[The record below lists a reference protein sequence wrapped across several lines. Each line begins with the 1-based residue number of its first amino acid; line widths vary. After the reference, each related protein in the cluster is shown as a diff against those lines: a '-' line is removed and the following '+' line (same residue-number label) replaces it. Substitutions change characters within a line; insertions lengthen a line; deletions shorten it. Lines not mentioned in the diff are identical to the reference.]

1 MLAQSSNQGIDLEVN
16 SPTEAEEAMVAKVA
30 AIVAMDKTH
39 VHLTT
44 LEANNRD
51 MASKETTIAVLLK
64 VVEVTTPTLCS
75 SVTWETLMSARQ
87 RKFSDLWVSAH
98 CASE

>member
-1 MLAQSSNQGIDLEVN
+1 MLAQPSSQGLDLEVN

-30 AIVAMDKTH
+30 STVAMGRTH

-44 LEANNRD
+44 QGANNRD

-64 VVEVTTPTLCS
+64 VVEVKTPTLCLL
-75 SVTWETLMSARQ
+75 VIWEMLMSARQ
-87 RKFSDLWVSAH
+87 RKFSDLWESPH